1 VCVCVCVCVC
11 AYVDVCED
19 VCGRTMPERGHPDKH
34 ASHDSLAPH
43 TASPNTRI
51 LRAGPSVLVG
61 KKKGS
66 GKKKSGKKAG
76 PAMSDEERAAAA
88 ATAAAAEKQQL
99 LLQVSCHHPLPCSAT
114 SIISFA
120 THCVLACVVASTL
133 CPSDI
138 REGLQV
144 KRVTHDVLTSTQ
156 SSLHVRLGSAQ
167 RALPCWRG
175 GHAARLPS

>member
-1 VCVCVCVCVC
+1 VWSNK
-11 AYVDVCED
+11 
-19 VCGRTMPERGHPDKH
+19 PERGHPGKH
-34 ASHDSLAPH
+34 ASHDSLSPH
-43 TASPNTRI
+43 TAAPNTRI
-51 LRAGPSVLVG
+51 LRAGPSVLAG

-114 SIISFA
+114 NIISSA
-120 THCVLACVVASTL
+120 TRCVLACVVASTL
-133 CPSDI
+133 CPSGI

-144 KRVTHDVLTSTQ
+144 RRTSTQ

-167 RALPCWRG
+167 RALPSWRR